1 MIRRLWRDVP
11 LLEGRVRLGESGER
25 MSEINAA
32 VAAQLDAGGVEPTT
46 ETQPGGTSKATLDY
60 ATLMHELQ
68 LARTKISELEHVLEA
83 SRHESQ
89 ERSAQLTQIESRLDA
104 ERAAACDRGYAEG
117 VDKAAAAARLE
128 AEHQARQWQR
138 TAEEMLRA
146 HESRWQTMRNDLTDV
161 VMGAVIKMLGEQLA
175 HPQAIRAAIEQTMR
189 ESSVGAPLRVLVAP
203 SQYDQLT
210 KAGGSH
216 LAWFKE
222 RRMELAPDARVT
234 HGGCLLET
242 TAGYIDARFET
253 QLTKLRE
260 IVATHY
266 AAARTPVQ
274 AAS

>member
-11 LLEGRVRLGESGER
+11 LLEGRVRLGERVER
-25 MSEINAA
+25 MSAINATTT
-32 VAAQLDAGGVEPTT
+32 QFDADAELTT
-46 ETQPGGTSKATLDY
+46 ATQSGGTLNSTVDSA
-60 ATLMHELQ
+60 ALMHELQ
-68 LARTKISELEHVLEA
+68 LAQTNISELEHLLAA

-89 ERSAQLTQIESRLDA
+89 QRSAQLTQIESSLDA
-104 ERAAACDRGYAEG
+104 ERAAACDRGHAEG
-117 VDKAAAAARLE
+117 VEKATAAARLE

-138 TAEEMLRA
+138 SAEEMLRA
-146 HESRWQTMRNDLTDV
+146 HESHWQTLRNDLTDV
-161 VMGAVIKMLGEQLA
+161 VMGAVIKMLGEQLT
-175 HPQAIRAAIEQTMR
+175 HPQAIRAVIEQTMR
-189 ESSVGAPLRVLVAP
+189 ESSVGAPLRALIAP

-242 TAGYIDARFET
+242 TAGFIDARFET
-253 QLTKLRE
+253 QLAKLRD

-266 AAARTPVQ
+266 MASRTPVQ

>member
-1 MIRRLWRDVP
+1 MEATIMIRRLWRDVP
-11 LLEGRVRLGESGER
+11 LLEGRVRLGESGE
-25 MSEINAA
+25 
-32 VAAQLDAGGVEPTT
+32 EPTT
-46 ETQPGGTSKATLDY
+46 ESQPDATSKSTSDDAP
-60 ATLMHELQ
+60 LMHELQ
-68 LARTKISELEHVLEA
+68 LARTRISELEHVLEA

-89 ERSAQLTQIESRLDA
+89 QRSTQLTQIESRLDA

-117 VDKAAAAARLE
+117 MEKAAAAARLE

-138 TAEEMLRA
+138 SAEEMLRA
-146 HESRWQTMRNDLTDV
+146 HENRWQAMRNDLTDV

-189 ESSVGAPLRVLVAP
+189 ESSVGAPLRVLIAP

-216 LAWFKE
+216 LGWFKE
-222 RRMELAPDARVT
+222 RRMELAPDVRVA

-253 QLTKLRE
+253 QLARLRE
-260 IVATHY
+260 IIANHY
-266 AAARTPVQ
+266 TAARTPVQ